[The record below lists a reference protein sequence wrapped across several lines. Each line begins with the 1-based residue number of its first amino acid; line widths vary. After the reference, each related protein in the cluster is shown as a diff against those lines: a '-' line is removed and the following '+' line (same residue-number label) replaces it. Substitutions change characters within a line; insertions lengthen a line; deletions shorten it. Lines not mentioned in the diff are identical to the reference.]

1 MLTVL
6 NVVYVLVAREWVVV
20 KYPQC
25 HVPIFLSFS
34 VTPYYVALFL
44 FSMIL
49 LHLSVYVSTT
59 VCLIIQFTCAMLQ
72 FLTVRGRTCYKNRVL
87 VV

>member
-6 NVVYVLVAREWVVV
+6 NVVHVLVAREWVIV

-25 HVPIFLSFS
+25 PVPIFLSFS
-34 VTPYYVALFL
+34 VTPSYVALFF

-49 LHLSVYVSTT
+49 LHLSVYVSIT
-59 VCLIIQFTCAMLQ
+59 VCLII
-72 FLTVRGRTCYKNRVL
+72 
-87 VV
+87 